1 MNKCLQ
7 ISHIYNINL
16 YMCEFLLANFI
27 YYDFNYK
34 YYYMKNS
41 YDRVRLNQIFFFF
54 PQLSLG
60 KKFGYTATR
69 SILKKHYV
77 MELGK
82 KL

>member
-1 MNKCLQ
+1 
-7 ISHIYNINL
+7 
-16 YMCEFLLANFI
+16 MCEFLGSRTLFI
-27 YYDFNYK
+27 IIFNYK

-54 PQLSLG
+54 PTAIAG
-60 KKFGYTATR
+60 KKIWLYSDT
-69 SILKKHYV
+69 IDIIKKHFV